1 LSVAIEACVA
11 AACFYGVGSALQSI
25 GAKRLTGPG
34 MRGLA
39 KIVREGHYVGGL
51 ACDFA
56 GWLLALYGF
65 SHLPLFAVQTIL
77 AGSVAVTVAVAWLF
91 VHAPV
96 SRVDGVAIAAVVVGL
111 VLVGLSAGPASDGA
125 GGTTARVALVIGI
138 PLAGLVG
145 AVALRGRHS
154 VIAAVVAGTL
164 FCLGAASVR
173 TLTFDPVVGL
183 LGQPM
188 TWVAIAYFASGL
200 VVHARALQIGDVGP
214 VTAALWAS
222 EVLVGAAVG
231 AALFDDRVRSGALA
245 LAIVG
250 MVVALGATVQLSL
263 TRSKLVADPTPFDPT
278 P

>member
-1 LSVAIEACVA
+1 MSVAIGACVA
-11 AACFYGVGSALQSI
+11 AAWFYGVGSVLQSM
-25 GAKRLTGPG
+25 GAKNLTGHG

-51 ACDFA
+51 GCDFA

-91 VHAPV
+91 VRAPL
-96 SRVDGVAIAAVVVGL
+96 RGVDAAAIAAVVMGL
-111 VLVGLSAGPASDGA
+111 VLVGLSAGPASEAA
-125 GGTTARVALVIGI
+125 GGTTARVVLAVGV
-138 PLAGLVG
+138 PMAGLVG
-145 AVALRGRHS
+145 VVALGGRHS

-173 TLTFDPVVGL
+173 TLTFSPVVGL

-188 TWVAIAYFASGL
+188 TWVAIAYFAGGL
-200 VVHARALQIGDVGP
+200 VVHARALQVGDVGP

-231 AALFDDRVRSGALA
+231 AALFHDRVRSGALG

-250 MVVALGATVQLSL
+250 MIVALGATVQLSL
-263 TRSKLVADPTPFDPT
+263 VRAKLEPDLTV
-278 P
+278 